1 MNEDKKI
8 VDLKLKSY
16 TLQNLEAF
24 SQILDKTADEIVEE
38 ALESYFE
45 AVQRELAN
53 RSAIDENAQTNLS
66 YDEFWDGVEL

>member
-16 TLQNLEAF
+16 TLQNLMAF
-24 SQILDKTADEIVEE
+24 SQILQKTADEIVEE

-53 RSAIDENAQTNLS
+53 RSMIDENAQTNLS

>member
-45 AVQRELAN
+45 AVQRELAD
-53 RSAIDENAQTNLS
+53 RSTIDENAQTNLS

>member
-1 MNEDKKI
+1 MRALPGI
-8 VDLKLKSY
+8 CVTSVKSY

-45 AVQRELAN
+45 AVQRELAD
-53 RSAIDENAQTNLS
+53 RSMIDENTQTNLS